1 MSGQEDPRRL
11 EDTTSLVP
19 KQGCDVV
26 RAGRPCH
33 DKTTINAQIHLFHGF
48 FFFSDTA
55 LSLLLSSAKAIED
68 GDLKSADAFLQN
80 ILILADQ
87 ISYLYEGGMVKYFAE
102 ALVRRAYGLHPPS
115 SYFTFPVNPIPY

>member
-1 MSGQEDPRRL
+1 MSGRESCGCRD
-11 EDTTSLVP
+11 DMMSLVP
-19 KQGCDVV
+19 KQGCYVV
-26 RAGRPCH
+26 
-33 DKTTINAQIHLFHGF
+33 TSNFTQTLLNLSLFHGF
-48 FFFSDTA
+48 FFFDTA

-80 ILILADQ
+80 ILILADH
-87 ISYLYEGGMVKYFAE
+87 ISYLYESRMVKYFAE

>member
-1 MSGQEDPRRL
+1 
-11 EDTTSLVP
+11 
-19 KQGCDVV
+19 
-26 RAGRPCH
+26 
-33 DKTTINAQIHLFHGF
+33 
-48 FFFSDTA
+48 
-55 LSLLLSSAKAIED
+55 SLLLSSAKAIED

-102 ALVRRAYGLHPPS
+102 ALVRRAYELHPPS